1 MKKLSLIILF
11 VIIPITSFCQ
21 TYFSF
26 TKCINN
32 YWGEWKYSNPY
43 RTIDGGYL
51 LNGTYDEFIIYA
63 YDKHPSQ
70 YIMKVK
76 LFAMSVD
83 NDKKAK
89 KQRIKTDQ
97 WYEYTGTVEYY
108 TNGLWIFKF
117 IP

>member
-70 YIMKVK
+70 YRKIV
-76 LFAMSVD
+76 L
-83 NDKKAK
+83 
-89 KQRIKTDQ
+89 T
-97 WYEYTGTVEYY
+97 
-108 TNGLWIFKF
+108 TNLVRTSSKHTNQH
-117 IP
+117 